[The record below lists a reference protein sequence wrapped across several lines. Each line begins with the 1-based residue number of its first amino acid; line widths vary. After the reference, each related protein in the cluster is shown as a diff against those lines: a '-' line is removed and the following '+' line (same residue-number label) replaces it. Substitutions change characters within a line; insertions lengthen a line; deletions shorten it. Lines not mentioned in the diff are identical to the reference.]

1 MPDLVRCIVCGWK
14 WDGKGKTCPE
24 CDFPIARF
32 RGLLSGERVVYDE
45 ELEPE
50 FRQLIA
56 KHTAIYES
64 RQKEQAAKASS
75 TAGVEQ
81 THQVQK
87 GRQEK
92 LVASTPSKV
101 RKYHPLLA
109 VREAIFYWVGYPLC
123 FLATVVEGWL
133 MPFFGLAIVLP
144 FLLVIFALQP
154 IAAAM
159 VMIVIGG
166 LVVWYLLDRESY
178 WKAIV
183 WGVVWLLGALAA
195 VAGVLQWYALLL
207 SGMLAVLLFIPGVV
221 VSAWQDVLRLIL
233 AGDILLCLSYIWGS
247 TLGISPAVAVTA
259 GMLVLVA
266 IFISIGTYRPFEVR
280 RLQRSLAIFLA
291 FAAVVLFLWRPVMVP
306 VAIVAVTAGMLVLV
320 AISIGARAY
329 RPFEVLRIRR
339 FFSTLLV
346 FAAVALLLWQP
357 VIAPVAKVVSSTV
370 RSAVQVTVQ
379 AVSDSPF
386 GRWYR
391 STFGGEKGVVDR
403 HDEKRPV
410 TKKGI
415 KRE

>member
-1 MPDLVRCIVCGWK
+1 MDEEVKCPVDAWQ

-75 TAGVEQ
+75 TAGEEQ

-92 LVASTPSKV
+92 PAASTPSKV

-109 VREAIFYWVGYPLC
+109 MREAIFYWIGYSLAY
-123 FLATVVEGWL
+123 LATSVLYWL
-133 MPFFGLAIVLP
+133 TPLLVLAIVLP
-144 FLLVIFALQP
+144 LVLLIFALQP

-178 WKAIV
+178 WEAIV
-183 WGVVWLLGALAA
+183 WGAVWLLGALAA
-195 VAGVLQWYALLL
+195 VAGVLQWCALLL
-207 SGMLAVLLFIPGVV
+207 SGMLALLTFIPGVF
-221 VSAWQDVLRLIL
+221 APWWLDVFRPIL
-233 AGDILLCLSYIWGS
+233 AGDILLCLSYIWGP

-259 GMLVLVA
+259 YMLVLVA

-280 RLQRSLAIFLA
+280 RLQRSLAIFFA

-320 AISIGARAY
+320 AISIGAGAF

-339 FFSTLLV
+339 VLSTLLV

-357 VIAPVAKVVSSTV
+357 VIVPAAKVVSSTI

-391 STFGGEKGVVDR
+391 STFGGEKEVVDR

-410 TKKGI
+410 TRKGI
-415 KRE
+415 KRK